1 MLISVDKKSSNSN
14 WQLRGQ
20 KVKGRSV
27 MSLKTMQLHNNKIST
42 NSQAH
47 SMSWRTLRR
56 ARSTSWKTSEI
67 CQMAKSNAMTFGMN
81 QI

>member
-1 MLISVDKKSSNSN
+1 MLISADKKRSNSN
-14 WQLRGQ
+14 YKLRGQ

-27 MSLKTMQLHNNKIST
+27 MS

-47 SMSWRTLRR
+47 FMSWRTLKRT
-56 ARSTSWKTSEI
+56 RSTSWKTSEI
-67 CQMAKSNAMTFGMN
+67 SRMVRSNVMTFGMN